1 MCARWSQSQSCRWE
15 KANEN
20 MFTYYENLRNAFQ
33 KLGVTDEEE
42 DSMKEEIEDVWE
54 NQMRHPDPDSPI
66 LAWGLSLE
74 SVLKFII

>member
-1 MCARWSQSQSCRWE
+1 
-15 KANEN
+15 
-20 MFTYYENLRNAFQ
+20 MFTYYETLRSAFQ

-66 LAWGLSLE
+66 LAWGLLLE
-74 SVLKFII
+74 SVSKFII